1 MHDKGNLTN
10 KIKNLQRRTGS
21 ESTGGPDVITIA
33 LKMEK
38 GGTRIREKEE
48 RKSL

>member
-1 MHDKGNLTN
+1 MHDKGNLTD

-33 LKMEK
+33 LKMEE
-38 GGTRIREKEE
+38 GSTRVREEE
-48 RKSL
+48 GLKSL